1 MKSDQQLDID
11 PLLEPW
17 LKDFLDSVVIPA
29 LLREFVKSTID
40 SSRDARAQ
48 SLEEAPKG
56 EPE

>member
-1 MKSDQQLDID
+1 MKSNQQLDID

-17 LKDFLDSVVIPA
+17 LKDFLDSVIVPA
-29 LLREFVKSTID
+29 LLREFMKSVLD
-40 SSRDARAQ
+40 SSRDARGQ